1 MKTLKELEKL
11 TEEEKLVLERCRDAI
26 REVDPSADVILY
38 GSRAR
43 GDDEATSDYDLL
55 VLIDG
60 EASLEKEDI
69 ICRQL
74 YPIELE
80 TGKVLLAMVYSRE
93 QWDAPLYRAMPFHKN
108 VERDG
113 VLV

>member
-1 MKTLKELEKL
+1 MKTLQELERL
-11 TEEEKLVLERCRDAI
+11 TPEEKLVLERCRDAI
-26 REVDPSADVILY
+26 LAVDLSADVILY

-60 EASLEKEDI
+60 EASLKKEDI

-80 TGKVLLAMVYSRE
+80 TGKVLLAMVYSRQ

>member
-1 MKTLKELEKL
+1 MKMLQDLERL
-11 TEEEKLVLERCRDAI
+11 TREEKLVLERCRDAI
-26 REVDPSADVILY
+26 RAVDLSADVILY

-80 TGKVLLAMVYSRE
+80 TGKVLLAMVYSRQ
-93 QWDAPLYRAMPFHKN
+93 QWDAPLYRAMPFHMN

-113 VLV
+113 VRV

>member
-55 VLIDG
+55 VLING